1 MKKEKGIVKIPF
13 RLWYAMAVAF
23 LVIPVIIFCLGY
35 LRWYVGIP
43 FALCFAFFSVYSVID
58 CTKPAAGKPELAT
71 KTKDLSISVKYLIGF
86 ALFSIFLAY

>member
-1 MKKEKGIVKIPF
+1 MVCGHS
-13 RLWYAMAVAF
+13 
-23 LVIPVIIFCLGY
+23 
-35 LRWYVGIP
+35 

-86 ALFSIFLAY
+86 ALFSIFRTYSGVGEFIFSLQDHPFRRAMLNDLIS